1 MLQQW
6 LSHKLIECRSPL
18 WSLLC
23 EAETLSERNVPG
35 NDLKLYPRRPRLSS
49 AWLTEPAPTKNKIMK
64 AGRFVCFPK
73 TLLASRITVF
83 LPQPKYL
90 RESGLRPG
98 LTGPQQINSE
108 WNSWLINSRF
118 IRACSLGGKGS
129 PGCCKSQ
136 LYFFASI
143 NHHFAM
149 SSLRACAS
157 HSPRAASPGFW

>member
-6 LSHKLIECRSPL
+6 LSHKLIEYRSPL

-23 EAETLSERNVPG
+23 EAETLVREKCAREWSEIVSSP
-35 NDLKLYPRRPRLSS
+35 PPRLSP

-64 AGRFVCFPK
+64 AERFVCFPK

-90 RESGLRPG
+90 RESGLRPS

-118 IRACSLGGKGS
+118 IRACSLGGGKGS
-129 PGCCKSQ
+129 
-136 LYFFASI
+136 L
-143 NHHFAM
+143 
-149 SSLRACAS
+149 LVVAS
-157 HSPRAASPGFW
+157 HSFTSLPP